1 MAAQRIYIEYP
12 ADASFQDFYCPACGT
27 PVLKANETTGDAA
40 CEHVD
45 FLFIEELGEFR
56 FIRSAFLEL
65 VRAHGISL
73 VGIDPVD
80 ADEFVGKLA
89 ELKSGTTSA
98 IFHVT
103 TVGMSCCRSIAVTV
117 VVGIDLYP
125 PDPAGE
131 R

>member
-1 MAAQRIYIEYP
+1 MTVPRVYIEYP
-12 ADASFQDFYCPACGT
+12 ADAAFQDFYCPACGT
-27 PVLKANETTGDAA
+27 VILKANETRGETA

-56 FIRSAFLEL
+56 FVRPEFLEA
-65 VRAHGISL
+65 VRAQGISL

-80 ADEFVGKLA
+80 ADDFVDKLGN
-89 ELKSGTTSA
+89 LKTGTTSV

-117 VVGIDLYP
+117 VVGLDLYRP
-125 PDPAGE
+125 Q

>member
-1 MAAQRIYIEYP
+1 MTVPRVYIEYP

-27 PVLKANETTGDAA
+27 AILKANETRGEAA

-56 FIRSAFLEL
+56 FIRPEFLAAL
-65 VRAHGISL
+65 RAQGISL

-80 ADEFVGKLA
+80 ADDFVDKLGA
-89 ELKSGTTSA
+89 LKTGTTSV

-117 VVGIDLYP
+117 VVGLDLYRLP
-125 PDPAGE
+125 